1 MMTLGRCCEVE
12 TSSGTLGEEVDEGMT
27 YDSVDKVGNEVRA
40 RLVGRRMVADSERL
54 LLGDQVVQDR
64 SFAEHKWVQLAIW
77 GSTVDRCSFDKQ
89 RVEAAQVGGG
99 PNRTI
104 IRDCTFNDSQW
115 GSTSLGKVRF
125 ERCSFLRFRANAW
138 LARRVDL
145 VQCTF
150 SGQLRDAVFWASDPQ
165 DPGGDGSFGKNEIAR
180 NDFSACDL
188 VGPAFRGG
196 IDLIDQRM
204 PIAPHYLLV
213 VDARAAVARAYAD
226 VVTWKDLEWRRK
238 ALNALKTMRSDID
251 TGQLSLLLD
260 KRLRA
265 HWPIGLLNAFFGL
278 FERVSDS

>member
-1 MMTLGRCCEVE
+1 
-12 TSSGTLGEEVDEGMT
+12 MT
-27 YDSVDKVGNEVRA
+27 YDSVVNVGNEVRA
-40 RLVGRRMVADSERL
+40 RVVGQRIVADSERL
-54 LLGDQVVQDR
+54 LLSDQVVQDR
-64 SFAEHKWVQLAIW
+64 SYAQQKWVQLAIW

-89 RVEAAQVGGG
+89 RVEAAQFGGG

-115 GSTSLGKVRF
+115 GSTSLGTVRF
-125 ERCSFLRFRANAW
+125 ERCSFLRFHASAW

-145 VQCTF
+145 VECTF

-165 DPGGDGSFGKNEIAR
+165 DLAADGLSGKNEIAR

-204 PIAPHYLLV
+204 PVAPHYLLV
-213 VDARAAVARAYAD
+213 VDAQAAVARAYAD
-226 VVTWKDLEWRRK
+226 VVTWTDLEWRRK

-251 TGQLSLLLD
+251 TGQLSLFLD
-260 KRLRA
+260 KRLRS
-265 HWPIGLLNAFFGL
+265 HWPIGLISAFFGL
-278 FERVSDS
+278 FESV